1 MVVVEA
7 VEFIWQARQAN
18 QAFCVPDLG
27 ALSARL
33 TQEVVEEEMCGRKP
47 RQLPLQVIAARQVAP
62 SRR

>member
-33 TQEVVEEEMCGRKP
+33 TQEVVEEMCGRKT